1 MKPVK
6 ILLIALVTYVGLV
19 LTFETLLGIFQ
30 PDAGVTLVITTTDN
44 SGNTNDR
51 VLAMLETDGK
61 IYVAAN
67 HWPRAWYNQAVE
79 NPMVHA
85 TIDGEKHD
93 FLAVAVSE
101 AEHARIQKEHDT
113 GIMFRI
119 LTGFPKRIFLRL
131 DPRDPA

>member
-6 ILLIALVTYVGLV
+6 ILLIAFLAYVGLV
-19 LTFETLLGIFQ
+19 ITFETLLGIFQ
-30 PDAGVTLVITTTDN
+30 PDAGVTLVITTTD
-44 SGNTNDR
+44 SGGNTNDR
-51 VLAMLETDGK
+51 VLAMLQTDGK

-79 NPMVHA
+79 NPMVRA
-85 TIDGEKHD
+85 MIDGEEHN
-93 FLAVAVSE
+93 FLAVPVSE
-101 AEHARIQKEHDT
+101 EEHTLVQQEHDP

-131 DPRDPA
+131 DPRNPE

>member
-79 NPMVHA
+79 NPMVRA
-85 TIDGEKHD
+85 TIDGEEHD

-101 AEHARIQKEHDT
+101 AEHARIQKEHDP